1 MGKYLSLDGDITF
14 LEIIPIALSIFL
26 WHKLFCKKKIR
37 MHGLLAMY
45 ECEKLNYHIMIAIVA
60 KLSLKKMHLHLTF

>member
-26 WHKLFCKKKIR
+26 WHKLYNSVLKGSKIPKASS
-37 MHGLLAMY
+37 LASVLQA
-45 ECEKLNYHIMIAIVA
+45 ELA
-60 KLSLKKMHLHLTF
+60 L